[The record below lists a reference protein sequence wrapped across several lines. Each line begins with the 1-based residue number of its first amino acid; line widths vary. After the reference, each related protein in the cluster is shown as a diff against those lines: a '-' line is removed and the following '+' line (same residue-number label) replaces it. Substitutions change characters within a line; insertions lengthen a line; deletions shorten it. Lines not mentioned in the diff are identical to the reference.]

1 MSQSEG
7 RGDKEGGA
15 QQVETTKATHP
26 HMFLFLH
33 IGLLGRQRDRDHQR
47 ADVGRAAHLGPLV
60 ARLRDPLPGRDVKQR
75 LQAGGQ

>member
-1 MSQSEG
+1 M
-7 RGDKEGGA
+7 RVA
-15 QQVETTKATHP
+15 LQVETKAPLLTHA
-26 HMFLFLH
+26 LLLLH